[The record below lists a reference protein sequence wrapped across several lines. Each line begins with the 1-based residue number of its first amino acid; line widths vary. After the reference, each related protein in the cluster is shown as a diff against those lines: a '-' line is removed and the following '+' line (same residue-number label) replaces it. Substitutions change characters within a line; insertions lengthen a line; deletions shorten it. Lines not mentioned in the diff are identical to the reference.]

1 MIDTRASGI
10 FAKRLKQA
18 RELRGLS
25 QRALGDALG
34 LGKQV
39 GSTRIN
45 RYERQASLC
54 DMETASRIARE
65 LDVPLAYL
73 FAEEDDQA
81 EMNLAFCKL
90 TKTQRAKLLAEI
102 ERLVQAKK

>member
-1 MIDTRASGI
+1 M
-10 FAKRLKQA
+10 
-18 RELRGLS
+18 RGLS

-45 RYERQASLC
+45 RYEQQASKA
-54 DMETASRIARE
+54 DMETAVQLARE

-73 FAEEDDQA
+73 FAESDELA
-81 EMNLAFCKL
+81 EMILAFDKL
-90 TKTQRAKLLAEI
+90 PCEERASLLADL
-102 ERLVQAKK
+102 RRRSNK